1 MDICGAILSDISISN
16 SVSGSNMKSF
26 DPNYINYF
34 SKKTI
39 KLTFQQWEYTGTAFV
54 EIGGNCSFADM
65 LSNFQDG
72 DTLLS
77 LLKQKTSKLNFEFK
91 YLGQDEEGENWFR
104 AILFSDTGEKCETE
118 YFLDALPEMLVG
130 IELVDIQTED

>member
-1 MDICGAILSDISISN
+1 
-16 SVSGSNMKSF
+16 MKSF

-39 KLTFQQWEYTGTAFV
+39 KLTFQQWEYTGAAFV
-54 EIGGNCSFADM
+54 EIGGNCSFVDM
-65 LSNFQDG
+65 LSDFQDG

-77 LLKQKTSKLNFEFK
+77 LLKQKTSKLDFDFED
-91 YLGQDEEGENWFR
+91 LGQDEEGDNWFR

>member
-1 MDICGAILSDISISN
+1 
-16 SVSGSNMKSF
+16 MKSF
-26 DPNYINYF
+26 DPNYICRF

-65 LSNFQDG
+65 LSDFQDG

-77 LLKQKTSKLNFEFK
+77 LLKQKTSKLDFEFED
-91 YLGQDEEGENWFR
+91 LGQDEEGENWFR